1 MGYNDIWA
9 AHLCRKMP
17 EIGQKLPETE
27 EIDQKSAETR
37 PKLSI
42 FTTNDSL
49 YEISVLGR
57 KLDQLPP
64 KVVAGN
70 RQKLAKNC
78 RKWAKS
84 LQKQPNQAL

>member
-1 MGYNDIWA
+1 MCYNDILA
-9 AHLCRKMP
+9 ANLCRKMP
-17 EIGQKLPETE
+17 EIRKKLPETE

-42 FTTNDSL
+42 FTTNDSS
-49 YEISVLGR
+49 YEIRVLGR

-70 RQKLAKNC
+70 RQKLTKTC
-78 RKWAKS
+78 RK
-84 LQKQPNQAL
+84 